1 MDIGLH
7 ASTHGP
13 GYRESVGVF
22 DCPSGQRQELE
33 DQRRQFSEQVLP
45 HAAGRRAEGGWK
57 TGL

>member
-1 MDIGLH
+1 MDIGLYT
-7 ASTHGP
+7 STHGL
-13 GYRESVGVF
+13 GCRESVGFF

-33 DQRRQFSEQVLP
+33 DQMRQFSEQVLP